1 MICNNARRTAIIQRK
16 ASVRFWQW
24 MRRGY
29 VVWLTFF
36 IKLGVAVLAA
46 EMRLRGDALD
56 AEGL

>member
-1 MICNNARRTAIIQRK
+1 
-16 ASVRFWQW
+16 